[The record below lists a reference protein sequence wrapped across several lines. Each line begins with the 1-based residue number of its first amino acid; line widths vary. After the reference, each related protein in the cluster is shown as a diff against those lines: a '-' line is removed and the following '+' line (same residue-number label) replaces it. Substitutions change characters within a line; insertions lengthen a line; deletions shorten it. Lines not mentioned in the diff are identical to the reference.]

1 MDEANFLI
9 RPHIHKLRNLNL
21 TKLGQVCGYF
31 CFSFTFEVLLRPE
44 INRSVKRNIVKSK
57 ENKCMKGFI

>member
-9 RPHIHKLRNLNL
+9 WPHIYKLRNLNL

-31 CFSFTFEVLLRPE
+31 CFNFTFEVLLRPE

-57 ENKCMKGFI
+57 ENKRMNVFI